1 MINARSVGNKAPNI
15 IEFITENDLD
25 TLVITETWLFSEE
38 IAKLK
43 AITPGGYE
51 PYSAPRDARNVGGVT
66 IICRN
71 VLKCKVKEFNCGF
84 HSFECMQLDVNGNNK
99 SYSLYPLYRPEP
111 NNETM
116 GKFLDEFSTLLEEI
130 SVVTQDIVIFGDFN
144 IHIDMNNSTSSKFN
158 DIITAFDLVQ
168 HVMEPTHESGHILDL
183 VISKPNDFVSGVEIG
198 EYFADHKAITFNI
211 QSQKL
216 PSRKQLIKSRN
227 FRKMDTNAF
236 MCGITSNFL
245 NIQPSTSIC
254 DLGELVDTYENVIAD
269 LIDK

>member
-15 IEFITENDLD
+15 IEFITENNLD
-25 TLVITETWLFSEE
+25 ILVITETWLFSEE

-51 PYSAPRDARNVGGVT
+51 PYSAPRDARKGGGVG

-84 HSFECMQLDVNGNNK
+84 HSFECIQLDVNGNNK
-99 SYSLYPLYRPEP
+99 SYSLYPLYRSEP

-130 SVVTQDIVIFGDFN
+130 SVVTQDIVILGYFN
-144 IHIDMNNSTSSKFN
+144 IHIDVNNSTSSKFN
-158 DIITAFDLVQ
+158 DIIRAFDLVQ

-183 VISKPNDFVSGVEIG
+183 VI
-198 EYFADHKAITFNI
+198 
-211 QSQKL
+211 
-216 PSRKQLIKSRN
+216 
-227 FRKMDTNAF
+227 
-236 MCGITSNFL
+236 
-245 NIQPSTSIC
+245 
-254 DLGELVDTYENVIAD
+254 
-269 LIDK
+269 